1 MCSKI
6 FSIYLTGTLNF
17 NLSINLNLNFKTM
30 KIIIAAGTGF
40 LGKNLEKY
48 FVEKGN
54 EVYILTRNPK
64 RKNEI
69 HWDAKTVGEWK
80 NWVENSDVLINLTGK
95 SVDCRYTEKNK
106 KEILASRINSTKVI
120 QEVID
125 LCFNKPKVWLNSSS
139 ATIYT
144 HSETHLNTEDNGI
157 IGDDFS
163 MNICKSWEKEFF
175 KSKTENVRKVALR
188 TSIVLGNNGG
198 AFQKLKMITKLGLG
212 GKQGR
217 GNQNVSWIHIDDF
230 CKAIQHI
237 IDNENMS
244 GVINVTAPNPLSNEE
259 FMKKLRKEM
268 KIPFGLNAP
277 VWQLEIASI
286 FLNTETELLLKSRNV
301 YPQKLIKSGFEF
313 TYSNIESAFNDLV

>member
-1 MCSKI
+1 
-6 FSIYLTGTLNF
+6 
-17 NLSINLNLNFKTM
+17 M

-48 FVEKGN
+48 FIEKGN
-54 EVYILTRNPK
+54 EVYILIRNPK
-64 RKNEI
+64 CKNEI
-69 HWDAKTVGEWK
+69 HWDAKTLGEWK

-106 KEILASRINSTKVI
+106 KEIYSSRIDSTKVL
-120 QEVID
+120 QQAVD
-125 LCFNKPKVWLNSSS
+125 QCVNKPRVWLNASS
-139 ATIYT
+139 ATIYA
-144 HSETHLNTEDNGI
+144 HSEIQLNTEENGI

-175 KSKTENVRKVALR
+175 TAKNENVRKVALR

-198 AFQKLKMITKLGLG
+198 AFPKLKLITKLGLG

-230 CKAIQHI
+230 CKAIEHI
-237 IDNENMS
+237 IDSENMS

-259 FMKKLRKEM
+259 FMMKLRKEM
-268 KIPFGLNAP
+268 KIPFGINAP
-277 VWQLEIASI
+277 VWQLEIVSI
-286 FLNTETELLLKSRNV
+286 FLKTETELLLKSRNV
-301 YPQKLIKSGFEF
+301 YPEKLIKTGFEF
-313 TYSNIESAFNDLV
+313 SYPNIESAFNNLS

>member
-1 MCSKI
+1 
-6 FSIYLTGTLNF
+6 
-17 NLSINLNLNFKTM
+17 M

-40 LGKNLEKY
+40 LGQNLEKY
-48 FVEKGN
+48 FTEKGN

-69 HWDAKTVGEWK
+69 FWDAKTLGEWE
-80 NWVENSDVLINLTGK
+80 NILENSDVLINLTGK

-106 KEILASRINSTKVI
+106 QEIYASRIDSTKVL
-120 QEVID
+120 QQAID
-125 LCFNKPKVWLNSSS
+125 SCINQPKVWLNASS
-139 ATIYT
+139 ATIYV
-144 HSETHLNTEDNGI
+144 HSETQLNTEENGI

-175 KSKTENVRKVALR
+175 TTKNENVRKVALR

-198 AFQKLKMITKLGLG
+198 AFPKLKLITRLGLG

-230 CKAIQHI
+230 CKAVEYS
-237 IDNENMS
+237 IDHENIS
-244 GVINVTAPNPLSNEE
+244 GTINLTAPNPLSNEE

-268 KIPFGLNAP
+268 KVPFGLNAP

-286 FLNTETELLLKSRNV
+286 FLKTETELLLKSRNV
-301 YPQKLIKSGFEF
+301 YPEKLIKNGFQF
-313 TYSNIESAFNDLV
+313 LYPDIESTFKILI

>member
-1 MCSKI
+1 
-6 FSIYLTGTLNF
+6 
-17 NLSINLNLNFKTM
+17 M

-40 LGKNLEKY
+40 LGQNLEKY
-48 FVEKGN
+48 FTEKGN

-69 HWDAKTVGEWK
+69 FWDAKTLGEWE
-80 NWVENSDVLINLTGK
+80 NILENSDVLINLTGK

-106 KEILASRINSTKVI
+106 QEIYSSRINSTKVLQQAVDSCI
-120 QEVID
+120 NQ
-125 LCFNKPKVWLNSSS
+125 PKVWLNASS
-139 ATIYT
+139 ATIYV
-144 HSETHLNTEDNGI
+144 HSETQLNTEENGI

-175 KSKTENVRKVALR
+175 TTKNENVRKVALR

-198 AFQKLKMITKLGLG
+198 AFPKLKLITKLGLG

-230 CKAIQHI
+230 CKAVEYS
-237 IDNENMS
+237 IDHENIS
-244 GVINVTAPNPLSNEE
+244 GTINLTAPNPLSNEE

-268 KIPFGLNAP
+268 KVPFGLNAP

-286 FLNTETELLLKSRNV
+286 FLKTETELLLKSRNV
-301 YPQKLIKSGFEF
+301 YPEKLIKNGFQF
-313 TYSNIESAFNDLV
+313 LYPDIESTFKILI